1 MISLVLKEI
10 VGKTLKILLVVDDL
24 RAAFSDSM
32 LAKKLEDFPKWVFHF
47 LISQSSVLEA
57 DSCPWY
63 SSLVPAVLPA
73 PHCCF
78 CCVFWL
84 IPLRAFW

>member
-10 VGKTLKILLVVDDL
+10 IGKTLKILLVIDDL

-32 LAKKLEDFPKWVFHF
+32 LAKKLEDFLKWVFHF
-47 LISQSSVLEA
+47 LISQSSVLEV

-63 SSLVPAVLPA
+63 SSLMPASCQLPTA
-73 PHCCF
+73 VSALF
-78 CCVFWL
+78 SG
-84 IPLRAFW
+84 